1 MDEKGRGKHSRV
13 EDVHGLSFVSICA
26 MLEDAGYRRDQ
37 IKHLTRWYVK
47 RVLQHARDKN
57 GELILPKHQQQ
68 KKTLSEEEKIR
79 NIWRR
84 RGYPERYLERK
95 VQESLELER
104 KRRAAMIARRGGR
117 IRKQD

>member
-1 MDEKGRGKHSRV
+1 MDQKGRGKHSRV

-26 MLEDAGYRRDQ
+26 MLEDAGYRREE

-68 KKTLSEEEKIR
+68 KKTLSYEQQLR
-79 NIWRR
+79 NILRK
-84 RGYPERYLERK
+84 RGYPEQYLDRK
-95 VQESLELER
+95 VEELLEKER
-104 KRRAAMIARRGGR
+104 LRRAAMPKVGG
-117 IRKQD
+117 KVKA